1 MAGQVLL
8 WHQNMTIPPSEPLPK
23 FMDYE
28 FRESVGYLIS
38 RLSAKLW
45 NMGTQRSMPE
55 LGITSAQ
62 GSVLVMVASGKCT
75 LAAELAR
82 EYGIDASAATRLVD
96 RLEKR
101 GLLTRVRC
109 SQDRRVV
116 RLAVTP
122 EGRAIAEQ
130 MPAIFAGV
138 REQLLSGFTLE
149 EVGFLKSMLRR
160 ALTNGG
166 G

>member
-1 MAGQVLL
+1 
-8 WHQNMTIPPSEPLPK
+8 
-23 FMDYE
+23 
-28 FRESVGYLIS
+28 
-38 RLSAKLW
+38 
-45 NMGTQRSMPE
+45 MGTQRTMPE

-62 GSVLVMVASGKCT
+62 GSVLFMLASGKCT
-75 LAAELAR
+75 LAAEVAR

-109 SQDRRVV
+109 SKDRRIV

-122 EGRAIAEQ
+122 EGRAIAAR
-130 MPAIFAGV
+130 MPAIFASV
-138 REQLLSGFTLE
+138 REHLLSGFTLE

-160 ALTNGG
+160 ALINGG